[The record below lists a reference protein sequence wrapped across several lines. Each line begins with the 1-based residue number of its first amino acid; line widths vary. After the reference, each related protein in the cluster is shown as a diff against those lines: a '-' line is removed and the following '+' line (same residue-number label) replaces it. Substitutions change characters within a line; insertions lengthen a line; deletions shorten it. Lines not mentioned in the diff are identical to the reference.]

1 MIGWYE
7 DNNNNDGV
15 RERVVQ
21 KYFVL
26 SIFFTLLDVLFI
38 SRAGN

>member
-1 MIGWYE
+1 MIGRYE

-26 SIFFTLLDVLFI
+26 STFFTLLDVLFI